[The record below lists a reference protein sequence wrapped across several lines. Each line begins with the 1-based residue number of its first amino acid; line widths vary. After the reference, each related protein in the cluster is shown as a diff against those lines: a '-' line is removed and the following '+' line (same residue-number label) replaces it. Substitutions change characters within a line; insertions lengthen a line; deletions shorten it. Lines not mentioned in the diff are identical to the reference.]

1 METRASYVVIG
12 AFALAVVVAGVVF
25 ALWLGKLSL
34 DREWNFYNVVFN
46 EPVTGLSLGSAVQ
59 YNGIQVGEVR
69 GLSLAPE
76 DPRQAVAYIRLAANT
91 PVRTDTEARLTFT
104 GLTGVAIIQLTG
116 GSPEA
121 PALEPRPGQRV
132 PEIVASDSALQSL
145 LASGGDIVTN
155 ANALL
160 LRLATLLQDDNLAAL
175 TATLQNVEMIS
186 SGLASRTDDISS
198 AIGDIAEA
206 SRELNRV
213 LGRTEPLLAN
223 LDAAAA
229 GAERLF
235 AEEGPALLAS
245 TRASLDALQKATTQ
259 IAETVDA
266 NREGLDSFA
275 RDGLSQVAPALA
287 ESRASIRALRRLVE
301 RLEQDPGLLLQP
313 GLAPREYKAR

>member
-12 AFALAVVVAGVVF
+12 AFALAVIVAGVVF

-69 GLSLAPE
+69 RLSLAPE
-76 DPRQAVAYIRLAANT
+76 DPRRAVANIRLAAGT
-91 PVRTDTEARLTFT
+91 PVRTDTQARLTFT

-121 PALEPRPGQRV
+121 PALVAQPGEAV

-155 ANALL
+155 ANELL
-160 LRLATLLQDDNLAAL
+160 LRLSVLLREDNIESL
-175 TATLQNVEMIS
+175 TATLRNVETVTA
-186 SGLASRTDDISS
+186 GLAGRTDEISR
-198 AIGDIAEA
+198 AIGDIAAA
-206 SRELNRV
+206 SRALNQV
-213 LGRTEPLLAN
+213 LQRTEPLLAN
-223 LDAAAA
+223 LDSAAA

-245 TRASLDALQKATTQ
+245 TRASLDALQKATAQ

-275 RDGLSQVAPALA
+275 RDGLTQVAPTLA
-287 ESRASIRALRRLVE
+287 ELRASIRPLRRLVE
-301 RLEQDPGLLLQP
+301 RLEQEPGLLLQP
-313 GLAPREYKAR
+313 GTVPREHEAR